1 MRISRK
7 NIIKIIKEE
16 RDKIISEGCG
26 CGCKGSPGG
35 CSDSMDY
42 EYPEQLDNFIDEDE
56 TLYTDTLL
64 APEENTLDASAELL
78 TKDEALKYVMAIALS
93 TSCPVTRE
101 SLLDIV
107 QDLME

>member
-16 RDKIISEGCG
+16 RDRIISEGCG
-26 CGCKGSPGG
+26 CGCNGSPGG
-35 CSDSMDY
+35 CGDSMDY

-64 APEENTLDASAELL
+64 APEEDTLNATTEFL
-78 TKDEALKYVMAIALS
+78 TKDEALKYVMVIALS
-93 TSCPVTRE
+93 TSCPETRE
-101 SLLDIV
+101 SLLGAV
-107 QDLME
+107 QGLMD